1 MFSLDTSAL
10 VDAWRRDYR
19 QSVFP
24 SLWDRIADLIDG
36 GQLVASMTVRDE
48 IQVQEDELAAWV
60 KGRADLFVEDDG
72 ETQARVR
79 AILDNW
85 PHPTDFTRFL
95 KGADPF
101 VIGLAQSATSPLW
114 PVKRLPANLC
124 TRGYR
129 THVDTTACAASG
141 RWTCSRSWAGGSKAV
156 RHAHGPRRTRGKVA
170 FRLCD
175 PIC

>member
-101 VIGLAQSATSPLW
+101 VIGLAQCRNFAVVASE
-114 PVKRLPANLC
+114 K
-124 TRGYR
+124 
-129 THVDTTACAASG
+129 ASG
-141 RWTCSRSWAGGSKAV
+141 KPLHPRIPDACRHYGV
-156 RHAHGPRRTRGKVA
+156 RCIRAMDMFEELGWR
-170 FRLCD
+170 F
-175 PIC
+175 